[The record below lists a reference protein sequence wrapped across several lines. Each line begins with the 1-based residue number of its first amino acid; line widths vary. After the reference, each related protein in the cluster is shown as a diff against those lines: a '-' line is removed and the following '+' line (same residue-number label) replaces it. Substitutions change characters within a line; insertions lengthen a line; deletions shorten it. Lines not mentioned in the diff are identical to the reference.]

1 MEGGTFMAR
10 PVRAWVSIFPLDGTG
25 KYSLGGTKPPFLQK
39 VRADPHLE
47 HSGASLRMGGHRR
60 EVLSIVAPQLLSSR
74 RFPPSPR
81 SSQPWQA

>member
-1 MEGGTFMAR
+1 MAR
-10 PVRAWVSIFPLDGTG
+10 PAGAWVSIFPLDGTG
-25 KYSLGGTKPPFLQK
+25 KCSLEGTKPPVLQK

-47 HSGASLRMGGHRR
+47 HSGGGHRR
-60 EVLSIVAPQLLSSR
+60 EVLSIAAPQPLSSR